1 MIPEEMEYIVNA
13 RKTLEERP
21 VTKTSLSSKDV
32 VEIINQ
38 LN

>member
-1 MIPEEMEYIVNA
+1 MEYIVNA

-21 VTKTSLSSKDV
+21 VTETSQSLTDV
-32 VEIINQ
+32 VETINQ

>member
-1 MIPEEMEYIVNA
+1 MISEEMEYIVNA

-21 VTKTSLSSKDV
+21 VTKTSQPSTDV
-32 VEIINQ
+32 VETINQ